1 MASGG
6 QPQQTVRADMLVGRC
21 CRCKGDNRPVTLKA
35 FAMTDGSTEWE
46 YGPGSWWRHHYGAD
60 EISGLVPDL
69 DATPNAY
76 VLSPFA
82 AGSFQEGVWVDRN
95 GRVSGAIGANAS
107 ESLTLTKLDSLDGS
121 VIESATLDGWFLS
134 GITIGG
140 WTNVTG
146 TIVETAALSGG
157 DFLIVGWRPPCVE
170 YVDYTTD
177 TANKEYILH
186 AHTQQA
192 GNVYFRT
199 WTSNETITLAY
210 NATAADVAAAFL
222 ATADCTAATATGG
235 PWPHRKIELSVTW
248 SAASGDIRSIKVD
261 ATYTASTAGTCTWD
275 WLTVTVPPNPP
286 TDQWVLNTDN
296 CAIGTTATPPAGNGN
311 PGDTAIPGT
320 CTGGS
325 PATGTRSVR
334 GWMAAYNTGTGL
346 ISNSVGYVFGR
357 DNTTPTRLMTG
368 SQSIPSNTTP
378 ARLQG
383 WQVLPAAE
391 NRIVCLTER
400 LNAGNTVEA
409 WNVGANWARE
419 WQYFLNTDLGTLLGF
434 SAALECVES
443 DTALLTFANRT
454 FGANTRCACSIVV
467 DTNTRT
473 ELSSSVVST
482 NAAGNSFVANQI
494 FRDGSGTDRLVYD
507 YEAFYQSPHY
517 PSIQYRYRNLGS
529 EVYTG
534 ADELLL
540 GVELVRIYGWTSTR
554 IFAESTGAVTAAGV
568 YAGPPSR
575 TPPTIASTNARA
587 YLWRWDVWRGRSGS
601 AQDFRFVFLGDFS
614 NINKTTGW
622 IAWTADKAT
631 IKAAID
637 AVFDANTGGVTD
649 NVVIY
654 PFGDYADVLSSSGES
669 LLERGL
675 QIRFAGSA
683 NAAGRLEKYIHPTYL
698 EINKIRIEF
707 QDVTDF
713 TARGIAA
720 WSATDGSNVWSRT
733 WGSKDGVTKTVPGT
747 GYTRNRWVRGSLV
760 YAYGELV
767 DSGT

>member
-1 MASGG
+1 
-6 QPQQTVRADMLVGRC
+6 MLVGRC
-21 CRCKGDNRPVTLKA
+21 CKCKGDNRPVTLKA
-35 FAMTDGSTEWE
+35 FAMADGSTEWE

-60 EISGLVPDL
+60 AISGLVPDV
-69 DATPNAY
+69 DATPNTY
-76 VLSPFA
+76 VLSPFT

-95 GRVSGAIGANAS
+95 GRLSGALAANAS
-107 ESLTLTKLDSLDGS
+107 ESLTITKLDSLDGS
-121 VIESATLDGWFLS
+121 VIESAVLGGWFVAGMS
-134 GITIGG
+134 AGG
-140 WTNVTG
+140 WANVAG
-146 TIVETAALSGG
+146 TIAETAALSGG

-177 TANKEYILH
+177 TANKEYVLH

-222 ATADCTAATATGG
+222 AAVDCTAATATGG

-275 WLTVTVPPNPP
+275 WDDVAN
-286 TDQWVLNTDN
+286 DWAINTDN
-296 CAIGTTATPPAGNGN
+296 CATGTTATPPDRSGSTGET
-311 PGDTAIPGT
+311 GIPGT
-320 CTGGS
+320 CAGGT

-334 GWMAAYNTGTGL
+334 GWMASYDTGTGL
-346 ISNSVGYVFGR
+346 ISNSAGYVFGR
-357 DNTTPTRLMTG
+357 DNTTPSRLMTG
-368 SQSIPSNTTP
+368 GQAVPTNNTP

-400 LNAGNTVEA
+400 GAVGNTIEA
-409 WNVGANWARE
+409 WTVAATWGRE
-419 WQYFLNTDLGTLLGF
+419 WQYWLNTDLGTLLVF
-434 SAALECVES
+434 NATLECVEN
-443 DTALLTFANRT
+443 DTALVTFANRT
-454 FGANTRCACSIVV
+454 FGASLRCACAIAV
-467 DTNTRT
+467 DANTRT
-473 ELSSSVVST
+473 ELSSSVVGT
-482 NAAGNSFVANQI
+482 NAAGNAFVANQK
-494 FRDGSGTDRLVYD
+494 FRDGNATDRLVYD

-534 ADELLL
+534 ANELLL
-540 GVELVRIYGWTSTR
+540 GADTGRIYGWTTDA
-554 IFAESTGAVTAAGV
+554 IFAESLGAVTAAGV

-575 TPPTIASTNARA
+575 TPPRIASTNASA
-587 YLWRWDVWRGRSGS
+587 YAWRWDVWKGRS
-601 AQDFRFVFLGDFS
+601 AATQDFRFVFLGDS
-614 NINKTTGW
+614 QNLNKTTGW

-637 AVFDANTGGVTD
+637 AVFDANTGGVVD
-649 NVVIY
+649 NVLVY
-654 PFGDYADVLSSSGES
+654 PFGDNPDVLSSSGES
-669 LLERGL
+669 LLDRGL
-675 QIRFAGSA
+675 VIRFAGFA

-707 QDVTDF
+707 QDVADF

-720 WSATDGSNVWSRT
+720 WSATNGSTIWART
-733 WGSKDGVTKTVPGT
+733 WGSKDGVTKVTPGT
-747 GYTRNRWVRGSLV
+747 GYQRNRWIRGSLV
-760 YAYGELV
+760 YAYGELI

>member
-1 MASGG
+1 
-6 QPQQTVRADMLVGRC
+6 MLVGRC
-21 CRCKGDNRPVTLKA
+21 CKCKGDNRPVTLKA

-46 YGPGSWWRHHYGAD
+46 YGPGSWWRHHYGVDA
-60 EISGLVPDL
+60 ISGLVPDL

-82 AGSFQEGVWVDRN
+82 AGSFQEGVWIDRN
-95 GRVSGAIGANAS
+95 GRTAGAIAANGS
-107 ESLTLTKLDSLDGS
+107 ESLTLTKLDSLDGT

-140 WTNVTG
+140 WTNITG

-157 DFLIVGWRPPCVE
+157 DFLIVGWRPPSVQ

-177 TANKEYILH
+177 TANKEYVLH

-248 SAASGDIRSIKVD
+248 SAATGDIRSIKVD

-296 CAIGTTATPPAGNGN
+296 CAVGTTATPPAGNGN

-320 CTGGS
+320 CAGGS

-334 GWMAAYNTGTGL
+334 GWMASYDTGTGL

-368 SQSIPSNTTP
+368 SQTIPSNTTP

-383 WQVLPAAE
+383 YQVLPAAE
-391 NRIVCLTER
+391 NRIVCITEKI
-400 LNAGNTVEA
+400 NAGNTVEA
-409 WNVGANWARE
+409 WTVGNSWARY
-419 WQYFLNTDLGTLLGF
+419 WQYFLNTDLGTILGY
-434 SAALECVES
+434 SAINECVES
-443 DTALLTFANRT
+443 DTVLLTFANRT
-454 FGANTRCACSIVV
+454 YGAALRCACSIAV
-467 DTNTRT
+467 DANTRT

-482 NAAGNSFVANQI
+482 NAAGDSFVATQV
-494 FRDGSGTDRLVYD
+494 FRDGSSSARLTYG

-517 PSIQYRYRNLGS
+517 PTIQYYYRSLGS
-529 EVYTG
+529 EFYTG
-534 ADELLL
+534 TDELLL
-540 GVELVRIYGWTSTR
+540 GAAAGRVYGWTTTK
-554 IFAESTGAVTAAGV
+554 IFIEHVGAVNNV
-568 YAGPPSR
+568 YAGPPTR
-575 TPPTIASTNARA
+575 TPSRLSGTNADG
-587 YLWRWDVWRGRSGS
+587 YVWRWDVGSGRSGS
-601 AQDFRFVFLGDFS
+601 AQDFRFKFLGDS
-614 NINKTTGW
+614 QNLNKTTGW

-637 AVFDANTGGVTD
+637 AVFDANTGGVLD
-649 NVVIY
+649 NVLIY

-675 QIRFAGSA
+675 QIRFAGAA
-683 NAAGRLEKYIHPTYL
+683 NAAGRLEKYINPVYL
-698 EINKIRIEF
+698 RINKIQIEF
-707 QDVTDF
+707 QDVTNF
-713 TARGIAA
+713 ATPGIAA
-720 WSATDGSNVWSRT
+720 FSATDGSTAWTRT
-733 WGSKDGVTKTVPGT
+733 WGSRDGVAKTFPGT

-760 YAYGELV
+760 YAYGELI

>member
-1 MASGG
+1 
-6 QPQQTVRADMLVGRC
+6 
-21 CRCKGDNRPVTLKA
+21 
-35 FAMTDGSTEWE
+35 MTDGSTEWE

-60 EISGLVPDL
+60 AISGLVPDV
-69 DATPNAY
+69 DATPNTY

-82 AGSFQEGVWVDRN
+82 AGSFQEGVWIDRN
-95 GRVSGAIGANAS
+95 GRLSGALNANVS

-121 VIESATLDGWFLS
+121 VIESAILDGWFVS
-134 GITIGG
+134 QMSIGG
-140 WTNVTG
+140 WVNATG

-157 DFLIVGWRPPCVE
+157 DYLIVGWRPPCVE

-177 TANKEYILH
+177 TANKEYVLH

-222 ATADCTAATATGG
+222 ATNDCTAATATGG

-248 SAASGDIRSIKVD
+248 SAATGDIRSIKVD

-296 CAIGTTATPPAGNGN
+296 CAVGTTATPPAGNGN

-320 CTGGS
+320 CAGGS

-334 GWMAAYNTGTGL
+334 GWMASYDTGTGL
-346 ISNSVGYVFGR
+346 ISNSTGYVFGR
-357 DNTTPTRLMTG
+357 DNNTPLRLMTG
-368 SQSIPSNTTP
+368 SQTIPSNTTP
-378 ARLQG
+378 SRLQG
-383 WQVLPAAE
+383 FQVLPAAE
-391 NRIVCLTER
+391 NRIVCLTEKV
-400 LNAGNTVEA
+400 NPGNTVEA
-409 WNVGANWARE
+409 WNVANTWTRE
-419 WQYFLNTDLGTLLGF
+419 WQYFLNTDLGTILGY
-434 SAALECVES
+434 SAVLECVEN

-454 FGANTRCACSIVV
+454 YGATQRCACAISI
-467 DTNTRT
+467 DANTRT
-473 ELSSSVVST
+473 ELSSSVVGT
-482 NAAGNSFVANQI
+482 NSAGNAFVASQK
-494 FRDGSGTDRLVYD
+494 FRDGNSTDRLVYD

-517 PSIQYRYRNLGS
+517 PSIQYRYRLYGS

-534 ADELLL
+534 ANELML
-540 GVELVRIYGWTSTR
+540 GVNRGRIFGWTDTK
-554 IFAESTGAVTAAGV
+554 IFAESYGAVLVNGV

-575 TPPTIASTNARA
+575 TPSTIANTNARG
-587 YLWRWDVWRGRSGS
+587 YLWRWDVLEGRSGS
-601 AQDFRFVFLGDFS
+601 AQDFRFVFAGDAS
-614 NINKTTGW
+614 NVSKTTAW

-654 PFGDYADVLSSSGES
+654 PFGDYPDVLSSSGES

-675 QIRFAGSA
+675 LIRFAGFA
-683 NAAGRLEKYIHPTYL
+683 NTAGRVEKYINPIYL

-707 QDVTDF
+707 QDVTNF
-713 TARGIAA
+713 TTPGIAA
-720 WSATDGSNVWSRT
+720 WSATDGSNSWSRT
-733 WGSKDGVTKTVPGT
+733 WGSKDSVVKTFPG
-747 GYTRNRWVRGSLV
+747 GGFSRNRWVRGSLV